1 MLSCILKSQFG
12 FSYIFYLSYILYLS
26 SKHFQQNRV
35 FFTFPMQLQAKGDSY
50 RRQSPASII
59 TWPFIQSQA
68 CSGVTRRCV
77 GLNWAAC
84 VSVQMSDSGHTGA
97 IPHPCSQG
105 PVGLR
110 NSATIPAAAQP
121 LSKER
126 WEGGSHCS
134 ICEKQGPV
142 HVPGTHV
149 FHGKIPK

>member
-1 MLSCILKSQFG
+1 MPMERFSIPMKKSVNILLLNSINSIKSHVIYSTINLKIHNLKIFTNSGIFKIVQLQLSQF
-12 FSYIFYLSYILYLS
+12 FA
-26 SKHFQQNRV
+26 HC
-35 FFTFPMQLQAKGDSY
+35 P
-50 RRQSPASII
+50 P
-59 TWPFIQSQA
+59 PP
-68 CSGVTRRCV
+68 
-77 GLNWAAC
+77 
-84 VSVQMSDSGHTGA
+84 